1 MNFVPCVAWVAKGIA
16 KSCPEKLQLSPEE
29 LKQLI
34 QETEQISGKIEDD
47 TEDEE
52 SQSDRDDENDDDEQL
67 ADSQNINIKEE
78 NTDERDI
85 EAEYNMDTYD
95 DDDGDQTSMGI
106 NSVAVFVDNKDDEYI
121 TKTDDESEGEKE
133 ELEDFMIKDSDNLLV
148 VGHVEEDRAVLEI
161 YVYNREED
169 ALYVHHD
176 IVLSA
181 YPLALEWLD
190 FYGSNESPGNYIA
203 IGDMS
208 PVIKIF
214 DLDVVDIIEP
224 EYCLGEELKK
234 KKKKEPKIECRGHED
249 AVISLSWNKHARNI
263 LASGSADSSIIIWD
277 LEEQTVLN
285 KLIYHT
291 GKVQA
296 LQWHPFESPFLL
308 SGCTDGLIRVYDH
321 RSHDAECKSWSVD
334 GEIERVQWNLF
345 DSLKIFCSTD
355 TGFVYSIDM
364 RSNKIENV
372 KAHNEGI
379 TGLDMSQERIN
390 ILLTA
395 SMDKTVKIWNI
406 EDGFTLLRAL
416 KLKVGSIYI
425 AKFAPDSSLT
435 VAFGGNSPSNNLK
448 VMDIAERIDGNDSEE
463 DDKKSSKKV
472 HETQSANGN
481 SPAKK
486 KIKIAHKYKTEPDA
500 SSSRTFTSDKISKQ
514 NGKK

>member
-1 MNFVPCVAWVAKGIA
+1 M
-16 KSCPEKLQLSPEE
+16 LQLSPEE

-34 QETEQISGKIEDD
+34 QETEQISGKIDDD
-47 TEDEE
+47 TEDEG
-52 SQSDRDDENDDDEQL
+52 SQSDRDEENDDDEQL

-95 DDDGDQTSMGI
+95 DDDGDQTNMGI

-161 YVYNREED
+161 YVCNKEED

-277 LEEQTVLN
+277 LEEQTILN

-308 SGCTDGLIRVYDH
+308 SGCTDGLIRVYDR

-334 GEIERVQWNLF
+334 
-345 DSLKIFCSTD
+345 
-355 TGFVYSIDM
+355 GFVYSIDM

-379 TGLDMSQERIN
+379 TGLDM
-390 ILLTA
+390 T
-395 SMDKTVKIWNI
+395 
-406 EDGFTLLRAL
+406 L

-463 DDKKSSKKV
+463 DEKKSSKKV
-472 HETQSANGN
+472 HETQSANGHLHQ
-481 SPAKK
+481 
-486 KIKIAHKYKTEPDA
+486 IKV
-500 SSSRTFTSDKISKQ
+500 SKQ
-514 NGKK
+514 NRKKINLFI